1 MYPIGSLPTSTGL
14 NVQGRRSCISVTAR
28 GGKVAGDGP
37 GAGRWIEALVD
48 DETVFLFTA
57 IMQFESLKVFC
68 DLAETESFT
77 QTAQVNGVSQSAVSQ
92 TIGALEKHFKSLLIE
107 RSKKN
112 FRLTT
117 EGEILYNY
125 SKQILQVYDAIRS
138 RMQEIRHVVSGE
150 IRVATVYSIGLHDL
164 PPYIKRFM
172 QEYPEVNV
180 HVEYRR
186 ANQVYDAVLG
196 NTVDLGLVAYPV
208 HDTRWETVPLGKEPL
223 VLACHP
229 QHPFAK
235 LRSVQLKSLNGQKF
249 ISFEP
254 DMPTRKALD
263 KILRSQKVTVQHVM
277 EFDNIETVKRAVE
290 LDCGV
295 AMVPEATLKHEVA
308 QRTLVAVP
316 LEGDYFRT
324 LGAVYRINKVLSLA
338 LKQFLALLKK
348 PI

>member
-1 MYPIGSLPTSTGL
+1 
-14 NVQGRRSCISVTAR
+14 
-28 GGKVAGDGP
+28 
-37 GAGRWIEALVD
+37 
-48 DETVFLFTA
+48 
-57 IMQFESLKVFC
+57 MQFESLKVFC

-77 QTAQVNGVSQSAVSQ
+77 QTAQINCVSQSAVSQ
-92 TIGALEKHFKSLLIE
+92 TIGALEKHFQSLLIE

-125 SKQILQVYDAIRS
+125 SKQILQVYDAIGS
-138 RMQEIRHVVSGE
+138 RMQEIRHVISGE

-164 PPYIKRFM
+164 PPYVKRFM
-172 QEYPEVNV
+172 QEYPEVKV

-196 NTVDLGLVAYPV
+196 NTVDLGLVAYPAQ
-208 HDTRWETVPLGKEPL
+208 DPRWETVALRQERL

-235 LRSVQLKSLNGQKF
+235 LRTVKLKALDGQKF

-254 DMPTRKALD
+254 DLPTRLALD
-263 KILRSQKVTVQHVM
+263 KILRSQRVKVQHAM
-277 EFDNIETVKRAVE
+277 EFDNIETVKRALE

-295 AMVPEATLKHEVA
+295 AIVPEPTIKQEVA
-308 QRTLVAVP
+308 QQTLAAVP
-316 LEGDYFRT
+316 LDGEYFRT
-324 LGAVYRINKVLSLA
+324 LGAVYRSNKVLSLA
-338 LKQFLALLKK
+338 LKQFLALLKE
-348 PI
+348 PLTR

>member
-1 MYPIGSLPTSTGL
+1 M
-14 NVQGRRSCISVTAR
+14 
-28 GGKVAGDGP
+28 
-37 GAGRWIEALVD
+37 EALVD
-48 DETVFLFTA
+48 GEAVLLFNL

-92 TIGALEKHFKSLLIE
+92 TISALEKHFKSLLIE

-117 EGEILYNY
+117 EGEILYTY

-138 RMQEIRHVVSGE
+138 RMQEIRHVISGE

-196 NTVDLGLVAYPV
+196 NTVDVGLVAYPA
-208 HDTRWETVPLGKEPL
+208 HDPRWETVPLRQERL

-235 LRSVQLKSLNGQKF
+235 LRSVKLKALDGEKL

-254 DMPTRKALD
+254 DMPTRVALD
-263 KILRSQKVTVQHVM
+263 KLLRGQKVKVQHAM
-277 EFDNIETVKRAVE
+277 EFDNIETVKRALE
-290 LDCGV
+290 LNCGV
-295 AMVPEATLKHEVA
+295 AIVPEPTVKQEVA
-308 QRTLVAVP
+308 QQTLAAVP
-316 LEGDYFRT
+316 LDGDYFRT
-324 LGAVYRINKVLSLA
+324 LGAVYRSNKVLSLA
-338 LKQFLALLKK
+338 LRQFLALLKK

>member
-1 MYPIGSLPTSTGL
+1 
-14 NVQGRRSCISVTAR
+14 
-28 GGKVAGDGP
+28 
-37 GAGRWIEALVD
+37 
-48 DETVFLFTA
+48 
-57 IMQFESLKVFC
+57 MQFESLKVFC

-77 QTAQVNGVSQSAVSQ
+77 QTAQINGVSQSAVSQ
-92 TIGALEKHFKSLLIE
+92 TISALEKHFRSLLIE

-125 SKQILQVYDAIRS
+125 SKEILQIYDAIHS
-138 RMQEIRHVVSGE
+138 RMQEIRHVISGE

-208 HDTRWETVPLGKEPL
+208 HDARWETVPLRKERL

-235 LRSVQLKSLNGQKF
+235 LRSVKLKALNGQKF

-263 KILRSQKVTVQHVM
+263 KILRSQRVTVQHVM

-290 LDCGV
+290 LNCGV
-295 AMVPEATLKHEVA
+295 AIVPEPTVKQEVA
-308 QRTLVAVP
+308 QQTLAAVP
-316 LEGDYFRT
+316 LEGNYFRT
-324 LGAVYRINKVLSLA
+324 LGAVYRSNKVLSLA
-338 LKQFLALLKK
+338 LKQFLALLKE
-348 PI
+348 PL

>member
-1 MYPIGSLPTSTGL
+1 
-14 NVQGRRSCISVTAR
+14 
-28 GGKVAGDGP
+28 
-37 GAGRWIEALVD
+37 
-48 DETVFLFTA
+48 
-57 IMQFESLKVFC
+57 MQFESLKVFC

-77 QTAQVNGVSQSAVSQ
+77 QTAQINAVSQSAVSQ
-92 TIGALEKHFKSLLIE
+92 TINALEKHFKSLLIE

-117 EGEILYNY
+117 EGDVLYNY
-125 SKQILQVYDAIRS
+125 SKELLRTYDAIHS
-138 RMQEIRHVVSGE
+138 RMQEIRHVISGE

-164 PPYIKRFM
+164 PPYVKRFM
-172 QEYPEVNV
+172 RDYPEVKV

-196 NTVDLGLVAYPV
+196 NTVDVGLVAYPI
-208 HDTRWETVPLGKEPL
+208 HDAKWETVPLRKERL

-235 LRSVQLKSLNGQKF
+235 LRSVEFKALNGQKF

-263 KILRSQKVTVQHVM
+263 KILRSQKVSAQHVM

-290 LDCGV
+290 LNCGV
-295 AMVPEATLKHEVA
+295 AVVPEATVKQEVA
-308 QRTLVAVP
+308 QKTLAAVP

-324 LGAVYRINKVLSLA
+324 LGAVYRSNKVLSPA
-338 LKQFLALLKK
+338 LKQFLALLKET
-348 PI
+348 I

>member
-1 MYPIGSLPTSTGL
+1 
-14 NVQGRRSCISVTAR
+14 
-28 GGKVAGDGP
+28 
-37 GAGRWIEALVD
+37 LVD
-48 DETVFLFTA
+48 DQAGFLFNT

-68 DLAETESFT
+68 DLTETGSFT

-92 TIGALEKHFKSLLIE
+92 TISALEKHFQSLLIE

-112 FRLTT
+112 FRLTA
-117 EGEILYNY
+117 EGEIVYHH
-125 SKQILQVYDAIRS
+125 SKEMLRAHDAIQS
-138 RMQEIRHVVSGE
+138 RMQEIQHVISGE

-164 PPYIKRFM
+164 PPYVKRFM
-172 QEYPEVNV
+172 RDYPDVKV

-208 HDTRWETVPLGKEPL
+208 HDARWETVSLRNEPL

-235 LRSVQLKSLNGQKF
+235 LRSVKLKALNGQKF

-263 KILRSQKVTVQHVM
+263 KILRGRGVTVQHVM
-277 EFDNIETVKRAVE
+277 EFDNIETVKRALE

-295 AMVPEATLKHEVA
+295 AIVPQTTVKQEVTHQTLA
-308 QRTLVAVP
+308 AVP
-316 LEGDYFRT
+316 LEGNYFRT
-324 LGAVYRINKVLSLA
+324 LGAVYRSNKVLSPA
-338 LKQFLALLKK
+338 LKQFLALLKETTE
-348 PI
+348 